1 MSSKFDEFLKL
12 YNDDRADLSGR
23 LGSIDTKLEGISDF
37 KKAVTEHEV
46 KIKALAEGVSANHKR
61 IKGVY
66 TRAWVFLTSLVV
78 AMAGGIFSMF
88 KYLSKH
94 GGP

>member
-1 MSSKFDEFLKL
+1 MSKFDDFLQL
-12 YNDDRADLSGR
+12 YNNDRAELSGR
-23 LGSIDTKLEGISDF
+23 LSRIETNVEGIKDF
-37 KKAVTEHEV
+37 ETSVTEHEV

>member
-61 IKGVY
+61 IKVIHGQAWKFIVGVM
-66 TRAWVFLTSLVV
+66 LSLF
-78 AMAGGIFSMF
+78 GTIFGMV
-88 KYLSKH
+88 KYLKH
-94 GGP
+94 GGQ